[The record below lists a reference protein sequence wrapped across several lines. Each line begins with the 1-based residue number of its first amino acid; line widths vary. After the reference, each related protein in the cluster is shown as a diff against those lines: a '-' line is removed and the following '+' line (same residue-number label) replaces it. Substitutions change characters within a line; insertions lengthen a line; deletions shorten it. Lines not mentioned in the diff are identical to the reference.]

1 MMEKESAGRIPRE
14 LMHEQNDRLS
24 NKHIQTLGFLQEMVN
39 ENKHLKQKVQ
49 ELEDKLE
56 EFKDVEKFAKESKE
70 KIKDIQDSYLARA
83 DEINSMLAEKHRVEI
98 MQVQEEKFELERILK
113 EQILQ
118 MRHEIEALQAANK
131 DLRDTA
137 AEDEE
142 NDEAKTKLKEALKHG
157 EAWRKENE
165 ELREEVDSL
174 RSDLELVQSK
184 KASDMSLIRDLKAEN
199 KTLGQDLQ
207 EVQQKAT
214 ELEIRLDKALE
225 ELKTK
230 KDDQEQLT
238 LIENLRDKLKQLTI
252 DRDSTL
258 DREIQLKQDLLDL
271 QTLKDDLK
279 QSNLYLQSQLENLI
293 EEYGHLSAEYA
304 RLRKRLQK
312 DQDKKTFKD
321 FVKLKREL
329 NTLKDENQDLKSRT
343 KPEEPC
349 LLVAESPPAPR
360 KKNSLEGT
368 RTGAKKMLAIAL
380 SNQK

>member
-1 MMEKESAGRIPRE
+1 MEKDSAGRIPRE
-14 LMHEQNDRLS
+14 LMHDQNDRLS
-24 NKHIQTLGFLQEMVN
+24 NKHIQTLGFLQEVVN
-39 ENKHLKQKVQ
+39 ENKALKQKVQ
-49 ELEDKLE
+49 ELEDKL
-56 EFKDVEKFAKESKE
+56 KDVENFTNDSKE

-83 DEINSMLAEKHRVEI
+83 DEINAMLAEKHRIEI

-131 DLRDTA
+131 DLRETA
-137 AEDEE
+137 VEDEV
-142 NDEAKTKLKEALKHG
+142 NDVAKRKLKEALKYS
-157 EAWRKENE
+157 EASIKQNE
-165 ELREEVDSL
+165 ELREEIDSL

-184 KASDMSLIRDLKAEN
+184 KASDMSLIRELRDEN
-199 KTLGQDLQ
+199 KNLGQNLQ
-207 EVQQKAT
+207 EIQQNST

-225 ELKTK
+225 ELKAK
-230 KDDQEQLT
+230 KDDQEQLN
-238 LIENLRDKLKQLTI
+238 LIENLRDKLKQLTM

-271 QTLKDDLK
+271 QSLKDELK
-279 QSNLYLQSQLENLI
+279 QSNIYLQSQLENLI
-293 EEYGHLSAEYA
+293 AEYGYISSEYV
-304 RLRKRLQK
+304 KLQK
-312 DQDKKTFKD
+312 RFQKDKDKKTFQD

-329 NTLKDENQDLKSRT
+329 NVLKDENQDLKS
-343 KPEEPC
+343 KNKSDGPF
-349 LLVAESPPAPR
+349 LLVAESPPAPPAPR

>member
-1 MMEKESAGRIPRE
+1 MEKESAGRIPRE
-14 LMHEQNDRLS
+14 LLHEQNDRLS
-24 NKHIQTLGFLQEMVN
+24 NKHIQTLGFLQETVN
-39 ENKHLKQKVQ
+39 ENKVLKQRIQ

-56 EFKDVEKFAKESKE
+56 EFKDVEKFTRNSKE
-70 KIKDIQDSYLARA
+70 KIKEIQDSYLARA
-83 DEINSMLAEKHRVEI
+83 DEINTMLAEKHRIEI

-137 AEDEE
+137 TEDEE
-142 NDEAKTKLKEALKHG
+142 NDESKTKLKEALKYG
-157 EAWRKENE
+157 EACRKENQ

-184 KASDMSLIRDLKAEN
+184 KASDMSLIRELKAEN

-207 EVQQKAT
+207 EMRQKST

-225 ELKTK
+225 ELQTK
-230 KDDQEQLT
+230 KDDREQLN
-238 LIENLRDKLKQLTI
+238 LIENLRDKLKQLTM

-271 QTLKDDLK
+271 QSLKDELK
-279 QSNLYLQSQLENLI
+279 ESNLYLQSQLENLI
-293 EEYGHLSAEYA
+293 AEYGHISSEYA
-304 RLRKRLQK
+304 RLQKRLQK

-329 NTLKDENQDLKSRT
+329 NVLKDENQDLKLRT
-343 KPEEPC
+343 KQDGPF

-368 RTGAKKMLAIAL
+368 RAGAKKMLAIAL
-380 SNQK
+380 SGQK

>member
-1 MMEKESAGRIPRE
+1 MEKDNTGRIPRE

-24 NKHIQTLGFLQEMVN
+24 SKHIQTLGFLQEVVN
-39 ENKHLKQKVQ
+39 ENRALKQKVQ

-56 EFKDVEKFAKESKE
+56 EFKDIEKFTKVSKE
-70 KIKDIQDSYLARA
+70 KIKDIQDSYLTRA
-83 DEINSMLAEKHRVEI
+83 DEINAMLTEKHRTEI
-98 MQVQEEKFELERILK
+98 MQIQEEKFELERVLK

-131 DLRDTA
+131 DLRETA

-142 NDEAKTKLKEALKHG
+142 NDEAKRKLKEALKHS
-157 EAWRKENE
+157 EAKRKENE
-165 ELREEVDSL
+165 ELREEIDSL

-184 KASDMSLIRDLKAEN
+184 KASDMSLIRELRAEN
-199 KTLGQDLQ
+199 KIFGQNLQ
-207 EVQQKAT
+207 EIQQKST
-214 ELEIRLDKALE
+214 ELEIRLDKTLE
-225 ELKTK
+225 ELNAKR
-230 KDDQEQLT
+230 DDQEQIT

-271 QTLKDDLK
+271 QSLKDELK
-279 QSNLYLQSQLENLI
+279 QSNLYLQSQLEKLI
-293 EEYGHLSAEYA
+293 AEYGYISMEYD
-304 RLRKRLQK
+304 RLQKRLQK
-312 DQDKKTFKD
+312 DKDKKTFQD

-329 NTLKDENQDLKSRT
+329 NILKDENQDLKSRT
-343 KPEEPC
+343 KSDGPF

-380 SNQK
+380 SNKK